1 MTKSRS
7 FSGLISIYWQQ
18 MKNAPLNSQEDRPI
32 YAIGDIH
39 GCSSELSS
47 LLSKIDINKNT
58 LVVFL
63 GDYVDRGPNSRGVID
78 QILELQKKC
87 EVVTLMGNH
96 EAMFLDFL
104 ERPESVG
111 AGLFV
116 LNGGTATLSNYYDDN
131 GAFLIPR
138 EHLAFLHQLKVFHQ
152 TEHHFFVHAGVPA
165 KKKLNDLDPTVDREV
180 CLWTRNPFLNSTE
193 DWGKLV
199 VHGHTPVL
207 NPEIRP
213 NRVNVDSGCV
223 YGGLL
228 SAYDCTNKRIISV
241 PRLSQNKE
249 VLYPRDPFGRIA
261 VRFNGRMP
269 VIAGL
274 KGGSQRSLETL
285 NYNQFGLLIKEM
297 PETLENFF
305 AMNDIIEGVIGD
317 KPEKWISFTG
327 QIVRVEVRDHIVA
340 YGVKC
345 LSMSEDF

>member
-1 MTKSRS
+1 
-7 FSGLISIYWQQ
+7 
-18 MKNAPLNSQEDRPI
+18 MKPDSLAFQEDRQI

-39 GCSSELSS
+39 GCSLELAR
-47 LLSKIDINKNT
+47 LLSKLDISKNT

-63 GDYVDRGPNSRGVID
+63 GDYVDRGPNSRNVID
-78 QILELQKKC
+78 QILQLQNKC

-116 LNGGTATLSNYYDDN
+116 LNGGTATLSNYHEDN
-131 GAFLIPR
+131 GTFLLPR
-138 EHLAFLHQLKVFHQ
+138 EHLDFLKQLKVFHQ
-152 TEHHFFVHAGVPA
+152 TEHHFFVHAGVPT
-165 KKKLNDLDPTVDREV
+165 KKRLSELDPTIDREL
-180 CLWTRNPFLNSTE
+180 CLWTRKPFLNSTE
-193 DWGKLV
+193 DWGKIV
-199 VHGHTPVL
+199 VHGHTPVPE
-207 NPEIRP
+207 PEIHP
-213 NRVNVDSGCV
+213 NRVNIDSGCV

-241 PRLSQNKE
+241 PRISQNAE
-249 VLYPRDPFGRIA
+249 VLYPRDPQGRIA

-274 KGGSQRSLETL
+274 KGGSQRPLETL
-285 NYNQFGLLIKEM
+285 NYNQFGLLLKET

-305 AMNDIIEGVIGD
+305 SIDDIIEGVIGD
-317 KPEKWISFTG
+317 KPEKWISFIG

-345 LSMSEDF
+345 LSVSEDR